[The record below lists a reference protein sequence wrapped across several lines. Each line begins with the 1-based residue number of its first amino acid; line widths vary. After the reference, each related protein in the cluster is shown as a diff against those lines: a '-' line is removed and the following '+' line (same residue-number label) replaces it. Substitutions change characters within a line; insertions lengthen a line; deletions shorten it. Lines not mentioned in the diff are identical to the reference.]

1 MRRIVRGE
9 KWWLGHRTHHYQRL
23 VLAGWGHRKT
33 LLRSYLLMAA
43 AAATAV
49 AVAQSPARDQ
59 WIVLAMWT
67 VIYSMVHFKV
77 ALVERASVGD
87 PT

>member
-1 MRRIVRGE
+1 
-9 KWWLGHRTHHYQRL
+9 
-23 VLAGWGHRKT
+23 
-33 LLRSYLLMAA
+33 
-43 AAATAV
+43 
-49 AVAQSPARDQ
+49 
-59 WIVLAMWT
+59 MWT